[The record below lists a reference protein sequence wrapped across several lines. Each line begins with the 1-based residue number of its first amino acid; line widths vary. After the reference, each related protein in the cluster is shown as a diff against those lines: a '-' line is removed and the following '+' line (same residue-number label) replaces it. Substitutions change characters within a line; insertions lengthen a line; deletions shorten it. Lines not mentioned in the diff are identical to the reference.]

1 MRNEN
6 FTLGPTL
13 RQFWILYPFKGT
25 ANEVYCQFKPFPIS
39 AAFLGV
45 IQNNRVVDAMAA
57 LEGHQ
62 FRRPQDLIEEVITR
76 WDALKPRIEAAIRG
90 QEGLALDNVR
100 RNLVAA
106 GLDTSDL
113 VKLTF
118 YIVGDVDA
126 DERRR
131 VIASKL
137 GNHRPCMTLLFISS
151 LATPALKVE
160 IDAWASRAA

>member
-1 MRNEN
+1 MKEYRNPQDVHAP
-6 FTLGPTL
+6 LGAYTHQVEL
-13 RQFWILYPFKGT
+13 HGERLLVMSGQVGMDQDGT
-25 ANEVYCQFKPFPIS
+25 AP
-39 AAFLGV
+39 
-45 IQNNRVVDAMAA
+45 
-57 LEGHQ
+57 EGTIAQ
-62 FRRPQDLIEEVITR
+62 LN
-76 WDALKPRIEAAIRG
+76 
-90 QEGLALDNVR
+90 LALDNVR